1 LRWTKE
7 KHNFL
12 INLVQLHGRKWKK
25 IAEEMTKQF
34 DEVYT
39 DEQCR
44 SRWRN
49 HRHEIKQEV
58 DPKEQ
63 YGVKM
68 KRNEDGS
75 IEDDRLIAISKEQ
88 LKDDNYILQAHG
100 YDDSWEIVSHQF
112 SMWMHHNKQDG
123 TKTLYASKIRVKP
136 KIEETNW
143 AELIESVKQ
152 APKAIIKPKYI
163 PNEESIHLLLSLF
176 DMHWGITDYEYY
188 KPVLAEILYL
198 LKNNYKEII
207 LIVGQDLFHND
218 DFRGRT
224 SSGREIQKVDM
235 VKAWN
240 DATLFFEAI
249 IHESLERQAKVKVIY
264 SKGNHSE
271 TFEWCFVQRLKA
283 RYPQIE
289 LDDSLKERKVH
300 MLGTNF
306 IGTNHG
312 DKKNEKNLPENFAT
326 EFPIEWSKATTRTV
340 FTGHRHSER
349 VIDVGGVI
357 VRRLPTKN
365 KVDDWH
371 DDMGYTTAH
380 QRFQIHEFND
390 HKQTKSYY
398 I

>member
-1 LRWTKE
+1 MRWTKE

-112 SMWMHHNKQDG
+112 SVWMHHNKQDG

-136 KIEETNW
+136 KHVLFSWDKFERLLNNIPN
-143 AELIESVKQ
+143 VN
-152 APKAIIKPKYI
+152 IKPKTKVINADY
-163 PNEESIHLLLSLF
+163 LLLPLF
-176 DMHWGITDYEYY
+176 DMHFGISDYEYY
-188 KPVLAEILYL
+188 IPTQSKILHKL
-198 LKNNYKEII
+198 DNNYKKVV
-207 LIVGQDLFHND
+207 LIFGQDAFHND
-218 DFRGRT
+218 DFHGRT
-224 SSGREIQKVDM
+224 VSGRQIDKVDM
-235 VKAWN
+235 VQAWK
-240 DATLFFEAI
+240 DATLFFEPI
-249 IHESLERQAKVKVIY
+249 IKKALENNSDVEVIY

-271 TFEWCFVQRLKA
+271 TVEWAFVQYLKA
-283 RYPQIE
+283 RFPQCE
-289 LDDSLKERKVH
+289 FDDSLKERKVT
-300 MLGTNF
+300 MLGKNF

-312 DKKNEKNLPENFAT
+312 DKKNEKRLPENFAT
-326 EFPIEWSKATTRTV
+326 EFPIEWSKANTRTI
-340 FTGHRHSER
+340 FTGHRHSEL
-349 VIDVGGVI
+349 VEDAGGVL
-357 VRRLPTKN
+357 VRRMPTRN

-380 QRFQIHEFND
+380 KRFQIHEFSED
-390 HKQTKSYY
+390 EQVASYY
-398 I
+398 V

>member
-1 LRWTKE
+1 LKWTKA

-112 SMWMHHNKQDG
+112 SVWMHHNKQDG

-136 KIEETNW
+136 KHVLFSWDKFERLLNNIPN
-143 AELIESVKQ
+143 VN
-152 APKAIIKPKYI
+152 IKPKTKVINADY
-163 PNEESIHLLLSLF
+163 LLLPLF
-176 DMHWGITDYEYY
+176 DMHFGISDYEYY
-188 KPVLAEILYL
+188 IPTQSKILHKL
-198 LKNNYKEII
+198 DNNYKKVV
-207 LIVGQDLFHND
+207 LIFGQDAFHND
-218 DFRGRT
+218 DFHGRT
-224 SSGREIQKVDM
+224 VSGRQIDKVDM
-235 VKAWN
+235 VQAWK
-240 DATLFFEAI
+240 DATLFFEPI
-249 IHESLERQAKVKVIY
+249 IKKALENNSDVEVIY

-271 TFEWCFVQRLKA
+271 TVEWAFVQYLKA
-283 RYPQIE
+283 RFPQCE
-289 LDDSLKERKVH
+289 FDDSLKERKVT
-300 MLGTNF
+300 MLGKNF

-312 DKKNEKNLPENFAT
+312 DKKNEKRLPENFAT
-326 EFPIEWSKATTRTV
+326 EFPIEWSKANTRTI
-340 FTGHRHSER
+340 FTGHRHSEL
-349 VIDVGGVI
+349 VEDAGGVL
-357 VRRLPTKN
+357 VRRMPTRN

-380 QRFQIHEFND
+380 KRFQIHEFSED
-390 HKQTKSYY
+390 EQVASYY
-398 I
+398 V